1 MKCRRSRHFIM
12 VCTICL
18 DKIDLQ
24 RIKLILLKM
33 INCYPSIYTMDHPNL
48 TVQIVQRCIIIGL
61 YYFSKKE
68 VSYDVYYTAINAL
81 YLYKVPITWISLYFC
96 LQRFSCTDGPK
107 MHTNRTILFPLKEVN
122 NDKCITGVRGSLGY
136 IYFYH
141 DL

>member
-1 MKCRRSRHFIM
+1 
-12 VCTICL
+12 
-18 DKIDLQ
+18 
-24 RIKLILLKM
+24 
-33 INCYPSIYTMDHPNL
+33 MDHPNL

-68 VSYDVYYTAINAL
+68 VSYDVYYTAVNAI

-96 LQRFSCTDGPK
+96 LQRFSCTDDPK

-136 IYFYH
+136 IPV
-141 DL
+141 